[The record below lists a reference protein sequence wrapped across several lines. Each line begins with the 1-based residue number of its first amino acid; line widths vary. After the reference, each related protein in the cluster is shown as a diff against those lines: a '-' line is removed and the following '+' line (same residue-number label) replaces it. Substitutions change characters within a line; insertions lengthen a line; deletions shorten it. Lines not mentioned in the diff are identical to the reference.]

1 MVNMASSSFSRTIVA
16 LGLLV
21 MGGANSFAGTT
32 LERIKQTGVVNL
44 GFRED
49 SLPFSYKNAEQ
60 GPPLGYSIDVCNA
73 LVDALRTETGKSLT
87 VKYVPVSGDA
97 RIPFVVDGKI
107 DFECG
112 NSTNTKARREKVA
125 FSMPLYF
132 ASARMLVREGSGIA
146 KFDDLAGKTLTV
158 EKGSTGEQI
167 AEARKSVLSTM
178 KVVVAESSDA
188 GAAAVEK
195 KTADAF
201 MTDDIILHAY
211 KAQSKEKLEVAGPVM
226 SIEPLAIMYAKDD
239 KELAVIVDREF
250 TKLTQAGQLRKL
262 YKKWFQ
268 TALPQRSYSLDV
280 APNQLTSEVLIRPS
294 NYVADWT
301 VF

>member
-1 MVNMASSSFSRTIVA
+1 MVPVTFSRTIVA
-16 LGLLV
+16 LGLLF
-21 MGGANSFAGTT
+21 MGTADSFAGTT

-49 SLPFSYKNAEQ
+49 SLPFSYKNTEQ
-60 GPPLGYSIDVCNA
+60 GAPLGYSIDVCNA
-73 LVDALRTETGKSLT
+73 LVDALKTETGKSLT
-87 VKYVPVSGDA
+87 VKYVPVSGES

-146 KFDDLAGKTLTV
+146 KFNDLAGKTLAV

-167 AEARKSVLSTM
+167 AEARKSVLNTM
-178 KVVVAESSDA
+178 KIVIAESSDA
-188 GAAAVEK
+188 GVAAVEK
-195 KTADAF
+195 KAADAF
-201 MTDDIILHAY
+201 MTDDILLHAF
-211 KAQSKEKLEVAGPVM
+211 KAQSKEKLEVVGSEM
-226 SIEPLAIMYAKDD
+226 SVEPLAIMYAKDD

-250 TKLTQAGQLRKL
+250 GKLTQSGHMRKL

-268 TALPQRSYSLDV
+268 TQLPQRSYSLDV
-280 APNQLTSEVLIRPS
+280 APNQLTSEVLIRAS
-294 NYVADWT
+294 NYVVDWT

>member
-1 MVNMASSSFSRTIVA
+1 MVPVTFSRTIVA
-16 LGLLV
+16 LGLLF
-21 MGGANSFAGTT
+21 MGTANSFAGTT

-60 GPPLGYSIDVCNA
+60 GAPLGYSIDVCNA
-73 LVDALRTETGKSLT
+73 LVDALKTETGKSLT
-87 VKYVPVSGDA
+87 VKYVPVSGES

-146 KFDDLAGKTLTV
+146 KFNDLAGKTLAV

-167 AEARKSVLSTM
+167 AEARKSVLNTM
-178 KVVVAESSDA
+178 KIVIAESSDA
-188 GAAAVEK
+188 GVAAVEK
-195 KTADAF
+195 KAADAF
-201 MTDDIILHAY
+201 MTDDILLHAF
-211 KAQSKEKLEVAGPVM
+211 KAQSKEKLEVVGAEM
-226 SIEPLAIMYAKDD
+226 SVEPLAIMYAKDD

-250 TKLTQAGQLRKL
+250 GKLTQSGQMRKL

-268 TALPQRSYSLDV
+268 TQLPQRSYSLDV
-280 APNQLTSEVLIRPS
+280 APNQLTSEVLIRAS
-294 NYVADWT
+294 NYVVDWT

>member
-1 MVNMASSSFSRTIVA
+1 MISGNFSRTIVA
-16 LGLLV
+16 LGLLF
-21 MGGANSFAGTT
+21 MGTANSFAGTT
-32 LERIKQTGVVNL
+32 IERIKQTGVVNL

-60 GPPLGYSIDVCNA
+60 GAPLGYSIDVCNA
-73 LVDALRTETGKSLT
+73 LVDALRTETGKTLT
-87 VKYVPVSGDA
+87 VKYVPVSGES

-132 ASARMLVREGSGIA
+132 ASARMLVRADSGIGR
-146 KFDDLAGKTLTV
+146 FDDLAGKTLTV
-158 EKGSTGEQI
+158 EKGSTGQQI
-167 AEARKSVLSTM
+167 ADARKAVLNTM
-178 KVVVAESSDA
+178 KVVIAESSDA

-201 MTDDIILHAY
+201 MTDDILLYAY
-211 KAQSKEKLEVAGPVM
+211 KAQSKEKLEVAGAVM

-239 KELAVIVDREF
+239 KELATIVDREI
-250 TKLTQAGQLRKL
+250 TKLTQSGQMRKL

-268 TALPQRSYSLDV
+268 TTLPQRTYSLDV
-280 APNQLTSEVLIRPS
+280 APNQLTSEVLVRPS

>member
-1 MVNMASSSFSRTIVA
+1 MVPVTFSRTIVA
-16 LGLLV
+16 LGLLF
-21 MGGANSFAGTT
+21 MGTANSFAGTT

-60 GPPLGYSIDVCNA
+60 GAPLGYSIDVCNA
-73 LVDALRTETGKSLT
+73 LVDALKAETGKLLT
-87 VKYVPVSGDA
+87 VKYAPVSSAA

-146 KFDDLAGKTLTV
+146 KFNDLAGKTLAV

-167 AEARKSVLSTM
+167 AEARKSVLNTM
-178 KVVVAESSDA
+178 KIVIAESSDA
-188 GAAAVEK
+188 GVAAVEK
-195 KTADAF
+195 KAADAF
-201 MTDDIILHAY
+201 MTDDILLHAF
-211 KAQSKEKLEVAGPVM
+211 KAQSKEKLEVVGAEM
-226 SIEPLAIMYAKDD
+226 SVEPLAIMYAKDD

-250 TKLTQAGQLRKL
+250 GKLTHSGQMRKL

-268 TALPQRSYSLDV
+268 TQLPQRSYSLDV
-280 APNQLTSEVLIRPS
+280 APNQLTSEVLIRAS
-294 NYVADWT
+294 NYVVDWT

>member
-1 MVNMASSSFSRTIVA
+1 MVSSSFPRTILA
-16 LGLLV
+16 LGLLLL
-21 MGGANSFAGTT
+21 GSANGFAGTT
-32 LERIKQTGVVNL
+32 LDRIRQTGAVNL

-73 LVDALRTETGKSLT
+73 LVDAIKEETGKSLS

-97 RIPFVVDGKI
+97 RIPYVVEGKI

-132 ASARMLVREGSGIA
+132 SSAKLLVREGSGIA
-146 KFDDLAGKTLTV
+146 RFDDLAGKTLAV
-158 EKGSTGEQI
+158 ENGSTGQQI
-167 AEARKSVLSTM
+167 AEARKAVMNTM
-178 KVVVAESSDA
+178 KVVIAPSSDA
-188 GAAAVEK
+188 GVSAVEK

-201 MTDDIILHAY
+201 MTDDILLYAF
-211 KAQSKEKLEVAGPVM
+211 KAQSKEKLEVAGAVM
-226 SIEPLAIMYAKDD
+226 SIEPLAIMYSKDD
-239 KELAVIVDREF
+239 KELAAIVDREV
-250 TKLTQAGQLRKL
+250 TKLTQSGQLRKL

-268 TALPQRSYSLDV
+268 SPLPQRSFNLNV

>member
-1 MVNMASSSFSRTIVA
+1 MAPSSISRTIVA
-16 LGLLV
+16 LGILFL
-21 MGGANSFAGTT
+21 GCANSFAGTT

-60 GPPLGYSIDVCNA
+60 GPPLGYSIDVCNT
-73 LVDALRTETGKSLT
+73 LVDALRTETGKPLT
-87 VKYVPVSGDA
+87 VKYVPVSGES

-132 ASARMLVREGSGIA
+132 ASARMLVREGSGITA
-146 KFDDLAGKTLTV
+146 FNDLAGKTLAV

-167 AEARKSVLSTM
+167 AEARKSLLNTM
-178 KVVVAESSDA
+178 KVVIAESSDA
-188 GAAAVEK
+188 GVAAVEK

-201 MTDDIILHAY
+201 MTDDILLHAF
-211 KAQSKEKLEVAGPVM
+211 KAQSKEKLEVVGAVM
-226 SIEPLAIMYAKDD
+226 SVEPLAIMYAKDD
-239 KELAVIVDREF
+239 KDLAVIVNRELS
-250 TKLTQAGQLRKL
+250 KLTQSGQLRKL

-268 TALPQRSYSLDV
+268 TMLPQRSYSLDV
-280 APNQLTSEVLIRPS
+280 PPNQLTSEVLIRPS